1 MLYMYISVV
10 GINWGLAIQYSLLHA
25 DGHTSYMQMDSDL
38 ESQILR
44 IHENHP
50 YLAAVFNDSTAQ
62 FFIVAER
69 TVLESADD
77 VTSALFELIGAYFA
91 FNMVYPKPLYAVLLF
106 IQHFVLDIKD
116 KQAVPNSVTRILSS
130 LDRIQL

>member
-1 MLYMYISVV
+1 
-10 GINWGLAIQYSLLHA
+10 
-25 DGHTSYMQMDSDL
+25 MQMDSDL

-62 FFIVAER
+62 FFIVA
-69 TVLESADD
+69 DD
-77 VTSALFELIGAYFA
+77 VTSALFGLIGAYFA

-130 LDRIQL
+130 LDRIQFNHF